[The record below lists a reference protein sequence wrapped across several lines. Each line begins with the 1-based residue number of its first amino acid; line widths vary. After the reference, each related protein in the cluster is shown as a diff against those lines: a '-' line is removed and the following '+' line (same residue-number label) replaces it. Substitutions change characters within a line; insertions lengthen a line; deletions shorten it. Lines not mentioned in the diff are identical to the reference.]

1 MPIEQINQ
9 KPYVIVD
16 IIDAT
21 PDVKVFKFKAQD
33 NSTISFDPGM
43 FLMLTYV
50 DKNTNEKITRAFS
63 IASAPNSE
71 TVDFYIHMIHGRLT
85 SKMENA
91 KVGDIYYMTG
101 PYGQFKF
108 VPSAEK
114 KVLYLAGGTG
124 LAPFM
129 SMMKYV
135 RALNSGND
143 IILIY
148 SVRFPNEIIMKD
160 ELMQLEKDIGM
171 RMIVTVTRPQPG
183 DGWTG
188 ETGHIDANMIR
199 KYVNDLSERTA
210 YICGPLPFVKAMKA
224 SLAELGLPDAKIKA
238 DVWG

>member
-1 MPIEQINQ
+1 MPTPIINQ
-9 KPYVIVD
+9 KPYVITE

-33 NSTISFDPGM
+33 GSTIDFDPGM
-43 FLMLTYV
+43 FMMLTYV

-71 TVDFYIHMIHGRLT
+71 TIDFYIHMIHGRLT
-85 SKMENA
+85 SKMEDA
-91 KVGDIYYMTG
+91 KVGDVYYMTG

-108 VPSAEK
+108 VPSADR
-114 KVLYLAGGTG
+114 KVLYIAGGTG

-129 SMMKYV
+129 SMLKQV
-135 RALNSGND
+135 KALNSGND
-143 IILIY
+143 IILLY

-160 ELMQLEKDIGM
+160 ELLQLEKEIGM
-171 RMIVTVTRPQPG
+171 KMIVTVTRPQPN

-188 ETGHIDANMIR
+188 ETGHIDANMIK
-199 KYVNDLSERTA
+199 KYVSDLSERTA

-224 SLAELGLPDAKIKA
+224 SLAELGVDNAKVKA